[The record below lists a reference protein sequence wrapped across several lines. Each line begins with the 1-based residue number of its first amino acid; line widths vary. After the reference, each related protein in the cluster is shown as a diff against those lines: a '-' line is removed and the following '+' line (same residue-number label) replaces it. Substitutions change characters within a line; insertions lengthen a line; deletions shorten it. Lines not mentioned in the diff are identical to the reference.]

1 MSVGNRREAM
11 SGLPAME
18 SYDELSA
25 ELTRTRRKL
34 SQLTKEVARNTRILQ
49 VSQRRELDLLQAAD
63 LTALFRQML
72 DGLKES
78 YGLET
83 VTVVLCDPDH
93 DVRHLLIA
101 AGTAEEDLPGLQF
114 VDSLSGLAPQ
124 YVALRKP
131 WLGPYRRSDH
141 QLLFPNTSGVAEP
154 ASIAMLPLT
163 HKATLLGSINFGS
176 MDGGRFTPAHAT
188 DFFSHLGSIASFA
201 LENVVNRAR
210 LLRSGFT
217 DVLTGW
223 HNRRYL
229 QVRLTEEMARARRD
243 QENLVCLMLDLD
255 HFKQVNDTY
264 GHGAGDEVL
273 RELSH
278 RIEAQVRGSDVAARY
293 GGEEFVILLPHTGV
307 EAGKLL
313 AERIRNAVSTSP
325 VVFGDG
331 KELTIT
337 ASIGIASA
345 APQEGDFDLKTLG
358 ESLIARAD
366 VALYSAKSAGRNRVS
381 VYGAADSPMPVQPAG
396 TGTTRPAS
404 A

>member
-1 MSVGNRREAM
+1 M
-11 SGLPAME
+11 SGVPALG

-49 VSQRRELDLLQAAD
+49 VSQRRELDLLQALD
-63 LTALFRQML
+63 LTALLRQIL

-78 YGLET
+78 YRLET

-93 DVRHLLIA
+93 DVRHLLMA
-101 AGTAEEDLPGLQF
+101 AGTAEEDLQGLKF
-114 VDSLSGLAPQ
+114 VESLSGLAPQ
-124 YVALRKP
+124 YIALRKP

-141 QLLFPNTSGVAEP
+141 QLLFHKSPGVAEP

-163 HKATLLGSINFGS
+163 HKGTLLGSINFGS
-176 MDGGRFTPAHAT
+176 MDEGRFTPAHAT

-243 QENLVCLMLDLD
+243 RENLVCLMLDLD

-293 GGEEFVILLPHTGV
+293 GGEEFVILLPHTDV

-313 AERIRNAVSTSP
+313 AERIRHAVSASP
-325 VVFGDG
+325 VEFGDG
-331 KELTIT
+331 KELAIT

-345 APQEGDFDLKTLG
+345 TPKGSDFDLKTLG

-366 VALYSAKSAGRNRVS
+366 VALYSAKSAGRNRIMVS
-381 VYGAADSPMPVQPAG
+381 E
-396 TGTTRPAS
+396 T
-404 A
+404 

>member
-1 MSVGNRREAM
+1 MRDGRQAM
-11 SGLPAME
+11 TGSTATG
-18 SYDELSA
+18 SYEELSA

-34 SQLTKEVARNTRILQ
+34 SQLTKEVARNTKILQ

-72 DGLKES
+72 QGLKES

-93 DVRHLLIA
+93 DVRHLLMA
-101 AGTAEEDLPGLQF
+101 AGTAEEDLPGLRF

-131 WLGPYRRSDH
+131 WLGPFQRSDH
-141 QLLFPNTSGVAEP
+141 QLLFPEAGTLGGSLG
-154 ASIAMLPLT
+154 SIAMLPLT
-163 HKATLLGSINFGS
+163 HKGTLLGSINFGS
-176 MDGGRFTPAHAT
+176 TDSERFTPAHAT

-243 QENLVCLMLDLD
+243 KANLVCLMLDLD

-264 GHGAGDEVL
+264 GHAAGDEVL

-293 GGEEFVILLPHTGV
+293 GGEEFVILLPHTDV

-313 AERIRNAVSTSP
+313 AERIRHAVSARP

-331 KELTIT
+331 QELTIT
-337 ASIGIASA
+337 ASIGIACA
-345 APQEGDFDLKTLG
+345 TPQESDFDLKTLG

-366 VALYSAKSAGRNRVS
+366 VALYSAKSAGRDRTVVS
-381 VYGAADSPMPVQPAG
+381 PG
-396 TGTTRPAS
+396 
-404 A
+404 

>member
-1 MSVGNRREAM
+1 M
-11 SGLPAME
+11 SGLPAMR

-25 ELTRTRRKL
+25 ELTSTRRKL

-72 DGLKES
+72 KGLKES

-93 DVRHLLIA
+93 DIRHLLMA
-101 AGTAEEDLPGLQF
+101 AGTAEEDLPGLMF
-114 VDSLSGLAPQ
+114 VESLSGLAPQ

-141 QLLFPNTSGVAEP
+141 QLLFPDSAAGEP

-163 HKATLLGSINFGS
+163 HKDTLLGSINFGS
-176 MDGGRFTPAHAT
+176 KDAARFTPAHAT

-243 QENLVCLMLDLD
+243 RETLVCLMLDLD

-273 RELSH
+273 RELAH

-293 GGEEFVILLPHTGV
+293 GGEEFVILLPHTDV
-307 EAGKLL
+307 ESGKLL
-313 AERIRNAVSTSP
+313 AERIRHAVAESP

-345 APQEGDFDLKTLG
+345 APRESDFDLKTLG

-366 VALYSAKSAGRNRVS
+366 VALYSAKSAGRNRIVVS
-381 VYGAADSPMPVQPAG
+381 D
-396 TGTTRPAS
+396 T
-404 A
+404 